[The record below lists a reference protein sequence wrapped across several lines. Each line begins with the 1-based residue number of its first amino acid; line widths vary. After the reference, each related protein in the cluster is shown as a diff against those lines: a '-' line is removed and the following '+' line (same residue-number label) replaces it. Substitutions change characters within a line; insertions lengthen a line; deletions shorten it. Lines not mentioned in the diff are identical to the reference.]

1 MDPIRAANVR
11 ALFLQMRSSAVSS
24 LIVTA
29 YMVATA
35 WPYTAWQII
44 VAWAGVQLASQVL
57 RELLIRAWLRR
68 APPDSEVGRWAQ
80 LYTAFMLLTG
90 MIWGATIFLF
100 AHPAEPITVA
110 LTLC

>member
-80 LYTAFMLLTG
+80 NIGDAC
-90 MIWGATIFLF
+90 ATCRDVERD
-100 AHPAEPITVA
+100 ARRTR
-110 LTLC
+110 TQRCRR